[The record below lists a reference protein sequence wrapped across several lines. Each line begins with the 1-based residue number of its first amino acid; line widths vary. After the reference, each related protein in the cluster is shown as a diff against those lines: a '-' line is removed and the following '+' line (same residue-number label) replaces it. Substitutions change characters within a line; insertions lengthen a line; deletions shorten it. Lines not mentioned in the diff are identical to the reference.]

1 MALLTSKYDVLDL
14 KYGDGNPAVLRHI
27 DGTGVAY
34 YPSGR
39 KGICVSAHGKDNSA
53 KARRFAAVVHDD
65 AGRSPVLG
73 AFDDWGRGYA
83 DCMMSPGDAQPPK
96 VMINDSVVTVIDG
109 NGNKATESPTRA
121 KGSSALPMGSSGR
134 SLADVTMKLNQHIT
148 LVHKLGRTSLDF
160 SCDGVNYTF
169 VLGELQGDE
178 VAGMS
183 KPAAVTMPANSSRL
197 LDETHSKLKGL
208 LEDLGTIKVDPSQKD
223 TKPEFRIDTTGNLKD
238 LVDQLPKLREKTL
251 THPNLAPI
259 DLEWTTEMG
268 LKKLLSKHHQ
278 QCPGQKNKRN
288 WSIARVSGKCTEER
302 LVNAKPTVDRPKTVP
317 LISQLKLPE
326 LIDETGSKGT
336 LLVVV
341 CLATYAKEQSN
352 YAGMVAE
359 KAQVELAK
367 RFSQR
372 DGLEGGPSPVRFV
385 TIELSETS
393 GFAEQY
399 AIREAPYCLMFRN
412 GGLVYSKRLAGMRV
426 AIKDAYLT
434 RPQVLLVEP
443 SPGFQF
449 KLERALRRAGYS
461 SDLALDA
468 SHALR
473 LASRRQV
480 YGVLMVSA
488 CLRASEIRGV
498 INAVKRNE
506 AGALVVAF
514 NASVETD
521 EDAESRKLVMQ
532 ECTHSFPYLPSY
544 TGLATILNRCEV
556 GHPIFGKG
564 CSGKKDFVDEILGV
578 LDHGRVQGK
587 TMGASATM
595 LPGTAAPGD

>member
-1 MALLTSKYDVLDL
+1 MSLITSKYDVLDL

-39 KGICVSAHGKDNSA
+39 KGICVTAHGRDNSA

-83 DCMMSPGDAQPPK
+83 DCMMNPGDSQPPK
-96 VMINDSVVTVIDG
+96 IMINASVVTVIDG
-109 NGNKATESPTRA
+109 NGKATESPTRA
-121 KGSSALPMGSSGR
+121 KGSSALPEKGSSG
-134 SLADVTMKLNQHIT
+134 SLADVTMRLNQHIT
-148 LVHKLGRTSLDF
+148 LIHKLGRTSLEF

-178 VAGMS
+178 VAGM
-183 KPAAVTMPANSSRL
+183 PMPQAVTMPANSSRL
-197 LDETHSKLKGL
+197 LDETQSKLKGL

-238 LVDQLPKLREKTL
+238 LVDQLPTLREKTL
-251 THPNLAPI
+251 THPNLAPL
-259 DLEWTTEMG
+259 DLEWSTEVG

-302 LVNAKPTVDRPKTVP
+302 LVNAKPTVETPKTVP
-317 LISQLKLPE
+317 MISQLKLPE
-326 LIDETGSKGT
+326 LIDETGSKST

-352 YAGMVAE
+352 YAGLVAE
-359 KAQVELAK
+359 KAQAELFK

-372 DGLEGGPSPVRFV
+372 DGVEGGAPPVRFV
-385 TIELSETS
+385 AIELAEIS

-399 AIREAPYCLMFRN
+399 GIKEAPYCLMFR
-412 GGLVYSKRLAGMRV
+412 GGHLVYSKRLAGMRV

-434 RPQVLLVEP
+434 RPQVLLVES
-443 SPGFQF
+443 SPAFQF
-449 KLERALRRAGYS
+449 KLERALRRSGYS
-461 SDLALDA
+461 SDLALDG

-480 YGVLMVSA
+480 YGVLLISA
-488 CLRASEIRGV
+488 MLRASEIRGV
-498 INAVKRNE
+498 ISAVKRNE

-521 EDAESRKLVMQ
+521 EDAETRKRVLE
-532 ECTHSFPYLPSY
+532 ECTHTFPYLPSY
-544 TGLATILNRCEV
+544 TGLAAILGRCDV

-564 CSGKKDFVDEILGV
+564 SSGKKDLVEEVLGV
-578 LDHGRVQGK
+578 LDHGRSQK
-587 TMGASATM
+587 PMSASATL